1 MSEYG
6 HTEATQISNQLGQ
19 QSLDMNE
26 GNLNTWKLNTLLHHQ
41 QTNADKGKSTQD
53 TRDDV
58 TEDVVKVPVVAKTT
72 ITTAKAARAFGVG
85 GYRGVTQAETVGG
98 AVKGGVGRA
107 FNGAYQQLEQ
117 GGKGSKLFGEG
128 SVAVKDM
135 EGVEGIIGAGLV
147 KGGGELFAKVA
158 AKGVGAVGLGIQTI
172 GDVENLK
179 ETGSIFNTKGSDG
192 KIVKGTTAQDVGN
205 VSTLIAGGLDV
216 AAAATGGFLAPLA
229 AAANIFAAVES
240 TIANEKADAKRKKTD
255 TTDAPSTKPPP
266 SINTAA
272 FGQLGLVANVSH
284 NPLDHIG

>member
-6 HTEATQISNQLGQ
+6 HTQATQISNQLGQ

-26 GNLNTWKLNTLLHHQ
+26 ANLSNWKLNTLLHHQ
-41 QTNADKGKSTQD
+41 KTNADKGKSTQD

-58 TEDVVKVPVVAKTT
+58 TEDVVKVPVVAKTLK
-72 ITTAKAARAFGVG
+72 TTAKATRAFGVG
-85 GYRGVTQAETVGG
+85 AYRGATQAETVGG

-107 FNGAYQQLEQ
+107 ANGAYQELKQ
-117 GGKGSKLFGEG
+117 GGQGSKLFGEG

-179 ETGSIFNTKGSDG
+179 ETGSIFNTKVDG

-205 VSTLIAGGLDV
+205 VSTLLAGGLDV
-216 AAAATGGFLAPLA
+216 AAAATGGFLAPIA

-240 TIANEKADAKRKKTD
+240 TIANEKADAKRKAQDKTS
-255 TTDAPSTKPPP
+255 TPSTQPPP
-266 SINTAA
+266 AINTAA